1 MYFSLGSKFKGSQHK
16 KITLSFQTLSN
27 LQIYSLKQKIICY
40 YKWQNNAGFRYSK
53 LKTGPSILEFW
64 DLRVIYQHLVTPEC
78 SSVIGGA
85 LWNHCVIR
93 ISVWISQA
101 LNYWSCQG
109 DHLCMDCE
117 GLLLK
122 RVAPFPF
129 LNSHAYCSNTLSL
142 VWCHFEEQWPV
153 D

>member
-1 MYFSLGSKFKGSQHK
+1 MLVSD
-16 KITLSFQTLSN
+16 I
-27 LQIYSLKQKIICY
+27 QI
-40 YKWQNNAGFRYSK
+40 
-53 LKTGPSILEFW
+53 LKTGPSILQSW
-64 DLRVIYQHLVTPEC
+64 DLRVIYQHLDTPEC
-78 SSVIGGA
+78 YSVIGGA

-129 LNSHAYCSNTLSL
+129 LNSHAYCFNMLSL
-142 VWCHFEEQWPV
+142 AWSSFWRAMTSWLVYLSDQTVWSSIHAYIPSCTRMNNTFGSNV
-153 D
+153 FYTVSN